1 MDKDREA
8 ARRPR
13 GRQESPG
20 AQEVA
25 ESYLG
30 LRSSMVLSHQLWR
43 VELRDR
49 LEGVQSHQG
58 AASVG
63 VECVCHVPGLQT
75 PQD

>member
-1 MDKDREA
+1 MDKDRNA
-8 ARRPR
+8 ARRPQ
-13 GRQESPG
+13 GSQGSPE

-30 LRSSMVLSHQLWR
+30 LKSSVVLFHQIWR

-58 AASVG
+58 AASIG